1 MNAVRFVSKWPFDEH
16 SELHTSFGI
25 ALSGILRN
33 RTLSIRHLPFGTV
46 PFGALALAI
55 RKIIAD
61 HWRSLE
67 ITAEHPLSTQK
78 LASNL
83 FKSSNLPKFKIQ
95 NRIGRLH
102 LAESTGRVESGYR
115 TATERK
121 NRLNA
126 GRVLSTAR
134 PKSDLQK
141 AANLPARKAHSKRNY
156 LNELNGHFKLI
167 HSCALLFFGRTL
179 STLSRHF
186 ADCFAHC
193 FSNYLALNCC

>member
-1 MNAVRFVSKWPFDEH
+1 MTVWRAFRIAHFIRH
-16 SELHTSFGI
+16 CTLRHTSEPYTFH
-25 ALSGILRN
+25 S
-33 RTLSIRHLPFGTV
+33 
-46 PFGALALAI
+46 ALAI
-55 RKIIAD
+55 RNRTIRCTRTRNSED
-61 HWRSLE
+61 HCRSLE
-67 ITAEHPLSTQK
+67 ITAKHPLSTQK